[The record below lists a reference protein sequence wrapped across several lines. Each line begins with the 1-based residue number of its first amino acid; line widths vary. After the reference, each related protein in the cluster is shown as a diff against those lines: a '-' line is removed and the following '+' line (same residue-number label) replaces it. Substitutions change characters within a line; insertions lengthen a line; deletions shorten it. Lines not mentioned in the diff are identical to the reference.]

1 METTF
6 NAWLK
11 ETRQAL
17 HQIPELGFDLFKT
30 QAYLLKVLQAM
41 GYEPHTVAHTGV
53 YVHIQGTSQETIAF
67 RADMDGLPILEKTG
81 VPFASKHVGAMHAC
95 GHDGHMSMLLGLAK
109 KLVGQTLTH
118 SVLLLFQP
126 AEEGPGGAKDIVSS
140 GLLSRYHVSK
150 IYGFHLFPGLK
161 EGTLGL
167 LSGPMMAQNGEF
179 DVFIEG
185 RSSHGAQPHLGQD
198 AISAG
203 VAFAQALNALTAKM
217 IDPLVPTVIVLG
229 TFHAGEARNVLA
241 GEARLTGTIRT
252 FDPVVYAS
260 LKTKMLTIV
269 QGLSQA
275 YDVKMTLDIRDFYP
289 PVINDDT
296 LTKHAQEA
304 LPKDKQVPIKPL
316 MLAEDFAFYQQVVPG
331 LFMLLG
337 TRTDESY
344 THHDLHS
351 AYFDFNED
359 VLLEGVNTYLA
370 LLRAHGVIRH
380 RRPIKE
386 SFT

>member
-1 METTF
+1 M
-6 NAWLK
+6 AWLR

-30 QAYLLKVLQAM
+30 QAYLIEALEAM
-41 GYEPHTVAHTGV
+41 GYEPHTVARTGV
-53 YVHIQGTSQETIAF
+53 YVYIPGTSQDTIAF
-67 RADMDGLPILEKTG
+67 RADMDGLPVHEKTSL
-81 VPFASKHVGAMHAC
+81 PFASKHVGAMHAC

-109 KLVGQTLTH
+109 KLVGQTLNQ

-126 AEEGPGGAKDIVSS
+126 AEEGPRGAKDIVQS
-140 GLLSRYHVSK
+140 GLLSRYQVSK

-161 EGTLGL
+161 EGSLGL

-185 RSSHGAQPHLGQD
+185 RSAHGAQPHLGHD

-203 VAFAQALNALTAKM
+203 VALAQALNMLTAKM

-252 FDPVVYAS
+252 FDPVVYTT
-260 LKTKMLTIV
+260 LKSKIMNIV
-269 QGLSQA
+269 EGLSQA
-275 YDVKMTLDIRDFYP
+275 YEVKMTLDIRDFYP
-289 PVINDDT
+289 PVINDET
-296 LTKHAQEA
+296 LTKHAQDA

-316 MLAEDFAFYQQVVPG
+316 MLAEDFAFYQQVIPG

-337 TRTDESY
+337 TRTNESY
-344 THHDLHS
+344 TQHDLHS
-351 AYFDFNED
+351 AYFNFNED
-359 VLLEGVNTYLA
+359 VLVEGVNTYIT
-370 LLRAHGVIRH
+370 LLKAHGVLT
-380 RRPIKE
+380 
-386 SFT
+386 SSTQL